1 MGFIPM
7 TVEELQIGMYIRL
20 ECSWWNHPFA
30 KSKFKIRSTKE
41 IETLRGIKKV
51 KLFYDPG
58 LSDLNIAEDT
68 HSQTN
73 GSSSEEEQAEN
84 AEVLSDQKSEADGK
98 EEQIQACRDHAA
110 HIEKGGILYQ
120 QGLGQAKMALKRI
133 SDGYATGLKS
143 ADQIVKSFQDALQTK
158 ETSMALMDIMITTP
172 SEDCFIAHSLNVSI
186 LAMMVGRDFEMS
198 DEEIYAM
205 GLGALLHDIGKEQL
219 PSSIRRKRPGFTKM
233 EQNEWRRHATMGE
246 ESVARYTG
254 LPPESLDIITQ
265 HHERL
270 NGSGFPKGLKGE
282 QVSRMAQIVMVV
294 DEYDNLSSRFNVE
307 RNLTPAEALSNLYN
321 DGQAQGEGELSEEM
335 IVALVQIFGVY
346 PPGTFVELDDGT
358 LGLVTGV
365 NSEDRTKPRVMVCTP
380 DVSKEEAMVIDLG
393 QKDCAIV
400 QSLHP
405 QEILDK
411 AKEYFFG
418 SRVAS

>member
-120 QGLGQAKMALKRI
+120 QGLGQAKME
-133 SDGYATGLKS
+133 
-143 ADQIVKSFQDALQTK
+143 ADQASTK
-158 ETSMALMDIMITTP
+158 
-172 SEDCFIAHSLNVSI
+172 
-186 LAMMVGRDFEMS
+186 
-198 DEEIYAM
+198 
-205 GLGALLHDIGKEQL
+205 
-219 PSSIRRKRPGFTKM
+219 
-233 EQNEWRRHATMGE
+233 
-246 ESVARYTG
+246 
-254 LPPESLDIITQ
+254 
-265 HHERL
+265 
-270 NGSGFPKGLKGE
+270 
-282 QVSRMAQIVMVV
+282 
-294 DEYDNLSSRFNVE
+294 
-307 RNLTPAEALSNLYN
+307 
-321 DGQAQGEGELSEEM
+321 
-335 IVALVQIFGVY
+335 
-346 PPGTFVELDDGT
+346 
-358 LGLVTGV
+358 
-365 NSEDRTKPRVMVCTP
+365 
-380 DVSKEEAMVIDLG
+380 
-393 QKDCAIV
+393 
-400 QSLHP
+400 LHP
-405 QEILDK
+405 EK
-411 AKEYFFG
+411 AKELMESYPSFPREG
-418 SRVAS
+418 LP